1 MRRRGVRLCEMMN
14 AQVNP
19 ETSPPAIALQALVAE
34 HGLVRV
40 ALALAGLVAR
50 RRRPPKS
57 YEADISDRIRRD
69 IGLSPLHASRKYWD
83 L

>member
-1 MRRRGVRLCEMMN
+1 MMN

-19 ETSPPAIALQALVAE
+19 ETPAPAIALQALVAE

-40 ALALAGLVAR
+40 ALALAALIAR
-50 RRRPPKS
+50 RRAPPRR
-57 YEADISDRIRRD
+57 YDADLSDRIRRD
-69 IGLSPLHASRKYWD
+69 IGLSPLPESRKYWD